1 MRTHFLLLLPAM
13 TICVGRALAAP
24 SPESLETG
32 NLSSVTDGSG
42 GHSTNTI
49 PIGSLAY
56 VHVSAAGQPGGVGTS
71 AGGGWTHHGGFLQ
84 AVDIKR
90 AQLDTDG
97 DGIIDEIDA
106 DNDNDRLAD
115 RVEIGGLV
123 FSPTTPTV
131 VNAADSDGDGAD
143 DGAEAVAGT
152 NPMDGHAVLRI
163 AAIEHPGGSQAVIRW
178 SARADGGKRYRVLAA
193 DGPGFVVPSTALATN
208 TYSGGPAPWYQM
220 PVAHTDPDAVSNRYY
235 LIEVLP

>member
-1 MRTHFLLLLPAM
+1 MRTLALCLTLTAAALTGPAH
-13 TICVGRALAAP
+13 AAP
-24 SPESLETG
+24 SPQSLETG

-42 GHSTNTI
+42 RPSTNTVL
-49 PIGSLAY
+49 IGGLAY
-56 VHVSAAGQPGGVGTS
+56 VHVSAAGQPGGVSTS

-115 RVEIGGLV
+115 RVEIGGSA
-123 FSPTTPTV
+123 FSPATPTV

-152 NPMDGHAVLRI
+152 NPTDSNAVLRI
-163 AAIEHPGGSQAVIRW
+163 AAIEHPAGAQAVIRW

-193 DGPGFVVPSTALATN
+193 DGPGFVLPSTALATN
-208 TYSGGPAPWYQM
+208 TYSGGLAPWYQM
-220 PVAHTDPDAVSNRYY
+220 PVAFTHEDAASNRYY